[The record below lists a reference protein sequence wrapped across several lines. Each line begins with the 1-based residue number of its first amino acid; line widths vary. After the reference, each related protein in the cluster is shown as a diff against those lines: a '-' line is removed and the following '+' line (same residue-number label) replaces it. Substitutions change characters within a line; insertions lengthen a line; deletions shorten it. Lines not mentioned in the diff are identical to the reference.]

1 MTYAKLFCISLF
13 LFAGTSNVF
22 SQQVY
27 NANKYG
33 GIGTVYLYNPVFGLN
48 QDSVIL
54 KGGADVTWDLS
65 SHTTLNT
72 HTSSIVSKEDAFDFF
87 TFLTIC
93 GLGGTGAFQCINIWN
108 NTDQA
113 LLIQDT
119 ISLFQFSL
127 IDLQRYQRKSP
138 TGLFENF
145 LGFKAD
151 IGGTV
156 TPAVVVYSNP
166 DTILHFPVTYG
177 DSYTSSINWAIDLSA
192 IGQPVAYKSHQ
203 TRETS
208 IDAWGDLITPY
219 QTFENVV
226 RMRSAIHRQDTLSTD
241 TLAIPIEITQVEYM
255 WFDTLYKLP
264 VMVANGIITDTTE
277 ILGTIEYLYDKTC
290 PAPTWDVS
298 LSTDTYVIDSSGSV
312 TVEFIIDNPNADEY
326 TWDWGDGTYTTTSGS
341 TSHTFSTP
349 GEYVV
354 GITGCMTNCLPLNS
368 CAYDIV
374 EFIVLSNET
383 VPGEAVG
390 IMIFPNPVNESVN
403 MFIPE
408 AIGASSYSVIDMN
421 GRVVMRGQL
430 KPGSN
435 RMEIDAAAG
444 MYTVQVKPESQHVK
458 NDYFVR
464 FIVAE

>member
-1 MTYAKLFCISLF
+1 M
-13 LFAGTSNVF
+13 
-22 SQQVY
+22 
-27 NANKYG
+27 
-33 GIGTVYLYNPVFGLN
+33 
-48 QDSVIL
+48 
-54 KGGADVTWDLS
+54 
-65 SHTTLNT
+65 
-72 HTSSIVSKEDAFDFF
+72 
-87 TFLTIC
+87 
-93 GLGGTGAFQCINIWN
+93 
-108 NTDQA
+108 
-113 LLIQDT
+113 
-119 ISLFQFSL
+119 
-127 IDLQRYQRKSP
+127 
-138 TGLFENF
+138 
-145 LGFKAD
+145 
-151 IGGTV
+151 
-156 TPAVVVYSNP
+156 
-166 DTILHFPVTYG
+166 
-177 DSYTSSINWAIDLSA
+177 
-192 IGQPVAYKSHQ
+192 
-203 TRETS
+203 
-208 IDAWGDLITPY
+208 
-219 QTFENVV
+219 
-226 RMRSAIHRQDTLSTD
+226 
-241 TLAIPIEITQVEYM
+241 
-255 WFDTLYKLP
+255 
-264 VMVANGIITDTTE
+264 
-277 ILGTIEYLYDKTC
+277 
-290 PAPTWDVS
+290 
-298 LSTDTYVIDSSGSV
+298 IDSSGSV

-458 NDYFVR
+458 NDYFMR